1 MHKMYD
7 LNHMVEYMLLITNCY
22 STRMQ
27 ETAND
32 VENPCQEIH
41 RSLNVH
47 FLALEKCEGKMH

>member
-1 MHKMYD
+1 MYD
-7 LNHMVEYMLLITNCY
+7 LNHMVEHMLLITNCY
-22 STRMQ
+22 STRMH

-47 FLALEKCEGKMH
+47 FLALKKCEGKMH